1 MSKAITSISVDGG
14 VLSTPSSPW
23 LAITGCSEPSQEKFI
38 PEVLAWLR
46 SCIKEVIHPEMPIL
60 RAAVYS
66 VRFDASIPMGIS
78 LIYNAGDSGF
88 PLYNATQSSTIL
100 GKYNLWGKVV
110 CVFGD
115 FSEIP
120 SFISHP
126 DFSLGTEYFVEFNA
140 DCPTPILDICGH
152 LGIY

>member
-46 SCIKEVIHPEMPIL
+46 SCVKEVIHSSSSGRKP
-60 RAAVYS
+60 VYS
-66 VRFDASIPMGIS
+66 VCFVGTGSRPIGFRYA
-78 LIYNAGDSGF
+78 AGDPNICLLSS
-88 PLYNATQSSTIL
+88 ASQSSTIR
-100 GKYNLWGKVV
+100 GKYSVSGGVAR
-110 CVFGD
+110 VFGD

-120 SFISHP
+120 TFLSHP
-126 DFSLGTEYFVEFNA
+126 DWKTGTEYYVEFNA
-140 DCPTPILDICGH
+140 NTPTPILDICKH
-152 LGIY
+152 LNIV